1 MSGIR
6 NTRNARKVE
15 RCSMIVRGS
24 TVIDDP
30 RSPAG
35 WIEDGA
41 VCIRGDQ
48 IVAVGSFEVLR
59 QSFES
64 DCIVGSADHIV
75 LPGLVNAHDHGR
87 GPTAFQ
93 MGIPDDVLESWIL
106 DLARLP
112 AIDPYLTTAYS
123 SVQLIES
130 GVTTVLNSFYEGNAA
145 AYEAVLA
152 DTARAYSDS
161 GIRAQ
166 LVLSILDQSAAGRLA
181 KACLPHVS
189 DDFKPDVVR
198 FAQSRNPIPFD
209 DYAGIVRT
217 WQEKLSAGRVGIMM
231 GPVSFHWCS
240 EELLARIWETA
251 RSLGLYIQMHLLE
264 SEQQRRDAEERY
276 QMSAVAYL
284 AKAGMLSPAVSCAH
298 CVKVD
303 ERDLELLAESGA
315 WVVHNA
321 SSNLRLCNGI
331 APVGSMLQHGV
342 NVALG
347 LDSQAMNDDAD
358 MFQEMRLVHMLQ
370 RVLNGNVE
378 SPTAG
383 QVLAM
388 ATVNGAS
395 ALGMADQ
402 VGILAEGKKADLI
415 LVNRSRIE
423 TPIMDGE
430 CGIAERLVVRGK
442 AQDVDTVIV
451 DGEVV
456 YQDGRHLKLDKKAL
470 EEAIREQVRA
480 PRTRETIRFHQ
491 MVKELV
497 KCSRR
502 LV

>member
-6 NTRNARKVE
+6 NSRDVE

-24 TVIDDP
+24 TVMDDP

-48 IVAVGSFEVLR
+48 IVAVGPYEVLR
-59 QSFES
+59 QSFDS
-64 DCIVGSADHIV
+64 DCVVGSADHIV

-93 MGIPDDVLESWIL
+93 MGIPDDALESWIL

-112 AIDPYLTTAYS
+112 AIDPYLSTAYS
-123 SVQLIES
+123 CAQLIES
-130 GVTTVLNSFYEGNAA
+130 GVTTVLNSFYEGNAG
-145 AYEAVLA
+145 AYETVLE
-152 DTARAYSDS
+152 DTSRAYSDS
-161 GIRAQ
+161 GMRAR
-166 LVLSILDQSAAGRLA
+166 LALSVLDQSAAGKLA
-181 KACLPHVS
+181 EACIPHLPA
-189 DDFKPDVVR
+189 DYQPDAVR

-209 DYAGIVRT
+209 DYAGIVRA
-217 WQEKLSAGRVGIMM
+217 WQKPASGRVGIMM

-240 EELLARIWETA
+240 QELLTRIWETA
-251 RSLGLYIQMHLLE
+251 RSLGLNIQMHLLE

-284 AKAGMLSPAVSCAH
+284 AKAGMLSSFVSCAH

-303 ERDLELLAESGA
+303 ERDLEMLADSGA
-315 WVVHNA
+315 WVIHNA

-347 LDSQAMNDDAD
+347 LDSQALNDDAD
-358 MFQEMRLVHMLQ
+358 MFQEMRLVHLLQ

-378 SPTAG
+378 LPTAG
-383 QVLAM
+383 QVLTM

-395 ALGMADQ
+395 ALGLADQ

-423 TPIMDGE
+423 TPMMDADRDV
-430 CGIAERLVVRGK
+430 AERLVVRGK

-451 DGEVV
+451 DGEMV
-456 YQDGRHLKLDKKAL
+456 YHNGQHLKLDKKAL
-470 EEAIREQVRA
+470 EDAIREQARA
-480 PRTRETIRFHQ
+480 PRSRETIRFHQ
-491 MVKELV
+491 MVKELNR
-497 KCSRR
+497 CSRR
-502 LV
+502 LAR